1 MPTSITVPITDE
13 EEKALLT
20 DILSLQDWL
29 DNAIRNKARQC
40 IDDVCRQALEDETNT
55 VLTAAE
61 KQGIVSALATQG
73 RIITTVKQLPEA
85 VKHQIVAAARVKSA
99 AERQAE
105 QEKQPI

>member
-1 MPTSITVPITDE
+1 MPKSITVSITDE

-40 IDDVCRQALEDETNT
+40 VDDVCRQALEDETNT
-55 VLTAAE
+55 VLTPQE

-73 RIITTVKQLPEA
+73 RIITTVKQLPPA
-85 VKHQIVAAARVKSA
+85 IKAQIVSNARVKTA
-99 AERQAE
+99 AQRDKEA
-105 QEKQPI
+105 I

>member
-1 MPTSITVPITDE
+1 MPKSITLVIAAE

-40 IDDVCRQALEDETNT
+40 VDDVCRQALEDETNT
-55 VLTAAE
+55 VLTAVE

-85 VKHQIVAAARVKSA
+85 LKRQIVAAARVKSA
-99 AERQAE
+99 AQR
-105 QEKQPI
+105 EKEAI

>member
-1 MPTSITVPITDE
+1 MGIYTIELSAE

-20 DILSLQDWL
+20 DILSLQEWL

-40 IDDVCRQALEDETNT
+40 IDDVCRQALEDETDT
-55 VLTAAE
+55 VLTAVE

-73 RIITTVKQLPEA
+73 RIITTLKQLPEA
-85 VKHQIVAAARVKSA
+85 LKHQIVAAARVKSA

>member
-1 MPTSITVPITDE
+1 MPKSITVSITDE

-29 DNAIRNKARQC
+29 DNAIHNKARQC

-55 VLTAAE
+55 VLTAVE

-73 RIITTVKQLPEA
+73 RIITTVKQLPA
-85 VKHQIVAAARVKSA
+85 DIKAQIVSNARVKTA

-105 QEKQPI
+105 LEKQPI